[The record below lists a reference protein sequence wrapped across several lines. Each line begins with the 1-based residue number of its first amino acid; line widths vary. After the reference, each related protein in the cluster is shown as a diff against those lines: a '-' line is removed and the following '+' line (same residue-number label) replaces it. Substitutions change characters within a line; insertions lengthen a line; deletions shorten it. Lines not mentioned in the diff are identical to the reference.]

1 MNQHDNWINL
11 MMANSDQERLS
22 SDTRRAS
29 HQKYPT
35 RGRGPKHGGYSA
47 DSSPLHQPTAS
58 ALTKEPMMEPT

>member
-1 MNQHDNWINL
+1 MNQNENWINL
-11 MMANSDQERLS
+11 MMAYIDQEKR
-22 SDTRRAS
+22 SDTGRAS

-47 DSSPLHQPTAS
+47 DSSPLHQPTVS